1 VSRWR
6 PSANIDNLGQRAR
19 LLAELRQ
26 FFAERGV
33 LEVETPL
40 LCTSGVTDPALS
52 NFTVPCG
59 ATERFLQTSPE
70 YAMKRLLAAGSGDI
84 YQIGKA
90 FRMGEQGAR
99 HNPEYTLLEWYR
111 EGFDHHRLI
120 REVGELVATLLGR
133 GAWQVWPWRALLQ
146 HVLGPG
152 IDCADRDELERQAG
166 DILSNV
172 PGGLDRDGLLD
183 LLVSHCVEPAIAA
196 WGIVFIVDY
205 PASQAALSRLLSS
218 SGGSAVAARF
228 ECYVDGMELANG
240 YWECGDPDELR
251 ARFDDDNRKRRA
263 LSLPER
269 AIDPDFLAAM
279 EAGLP
284 DCAGVAMGI
293 DRLLALRVGVDR
305 LEEVLAF
312 DWSRC

>member
-1 VSRWR
+1 
-6 PSANIDNLGQRAR
+6 
-19 LLAELRQ
+19 
-26 FFAERGV
+26 
-33 LEVETPL
+33 
-40 LCTSGVTDPALS
+40 
-52 NFTVPCG
+52 
-59 ATERFLQTSPE
+59 
-70 YAMKRLLAAGSGDI
+70 MKRLLAAGSGDI

-240 YWECGDPDELR
+240 YWESGDPDELR

-269 AIDPDFLAAM
+269 AIDPGFLAAM